1 MEQHERYMREA
12 LTEAHKAKS
21 EGNNGVG
28 TVIVREGEIIGRG
41 RNLVSATHDPTAHA
55 ETVAIREAGP
65 ALGTDDL
72 SDCVLYTS
80 FQPCPMCCGAIMA
93 CGICTVVIGARPTET
108 HNVYGDYRMERLLEL
123 AGQADR
129 VQIIDGILEGESREV
144 RY

>member
-1 MEQHERYMREA
+1 MDQHEHYMREA
-12 LTEAHKAKS
+12 LTEAHKAKA

-28 TVIVREGEIIGRG
+28 TVIVRQGEIIARG
-41 RNLVSATHDPTAHA
+41 RNLVAASHDPTAHA

-93 CGICTVVIGARPTET
+93 CGIRTVVIGARPTQT
-108 HNVYGDYRMERLLEL
+108 HNVYGNYRMEALVEM
-123 AGQADR
+123 AGQID
-129 VQIIDGILEGESREV
+129 QIQIVDGILEAECREV